1 MSQPAAP
8 APAAFPAWAE
18 DLRARYL
25 RGEYAV
31 FLVYGNVYDLVLHKG
46 EMLSVRD
53 FLSRH
58 FLGPSRDTIVAYDP
72 AQGIEVL
79 KGERRHPLP
88 SQTELLLPGS
98 GDALAAIEDSYLD
111 GFSKTGLIL
120 SYSGAIMP
128 AGDPATLSAQDRTN
142 AVRFHQWSMSGRF
155 QNSDNICLAL
165 AESLPELNP
174 ILLSNPHIG
183 SIEVPHPSLEERAAY
198 ITHLNPAMAA
208 ETVALLAQQ
217 MAGLRLIHIR
227 QILNP
232 ASDTPLD
239 DAQRAA
245 LIAELLGSEG
255 AGRAASLTKLTQG
268 MGATAIRE
276 LVKVASGAETDR
288 SASDEVAVLL
298 PAIQARKQAIL
309 ERECAGLIEFVTSR
323 HDLSAVGGNAEIK
336 ASLEELARVLREG
349 EKASAPMGLLF
360 VGAMGCGKTF
370 IAKAFVKSSGL
381 PAIVLKNFR
390 SKWVGST
397 EANLEKVISL
407 VKALGPIVVVIDEGD
422 RSFGSQSEDSDGGTS
437 SRVIARLKEFMSDT
451 DNRGNV
457 LFILMTNRPD
467 KLDIDIK
474 RAGRL
479 DQKIPFFYPKTGHE
493 VREVLVTL
501 LRRENLTD
509 TSADAAK
516 TLDAI
521 AGELVDYSQA
531 ELESIVL
538 MAAGETRRSAMP
550 VLEALRWAAGE
561 FLPTRDT
568 EMIRLME
575 LLAVS
580 EASRRSMLPE
590 QYRAMDAVS
599 LNTMLAEQKRKVLL
613 ARG

>member
-1 MSQPAAP
+1 MSAAP
-8 APAAFPAWAE
+8 ETPAPLPGWAE
-18 DLRARYL
+18 DLRQKYL

-31 FLVYGNVYDLVLHKG
+31 FIVYGNVYDIVLHKG
-46 EMLSVRD
+46 EVLTIRE
-53 FLSRH
+53 FLSTH
-58 FLGPSRDTIVAYDP
+58 FLGPSRDTIVVFDP

-79 KGERRHPLP
+79 KGERRHPTV
-88 SQTELLLPGS
+88 SEVDAMLPGMS
-98 GDALAAIEDSYLD
+98 DALATIESHYLD
-111 GFSKTGLIL
+111 GRTKTGLIL

-128 AGDPATLSAQDRTN
+128 AGDPAMLSAQDRTN

-155 QNSDNICLAL
+155 QDSDNICLAL
-165 AESLPELNP
+165 CESLPELNP

-183 SIEVPHPSLEERAAY
+183 SVEISHPGLAERAAF
-198 ITHLNPAMAA
+198 IEHINPHMARP
-208 ETVALLAQQ
+208 TVELLAQQ
-217 MAGLRLIHIR
+217 MAGLRLIQIR

-232 ASDTPLD
+232 ATDAPLG
-239 DAQRAA
+239 DAERLK
-245 LIAELLGSEG
+245 LIAELLGPDG
-255 AGRAASLTKLTQG
+255 AERATSLASLTKG
-268 MGATAIRE
+268 MGGSAIRQ
-276 LVKVASGAETDR
+276 LVTTATGLDTDR
-288 SASDEVAVLL
+288 SATDEVALLL

-309 ERECAGLIEFVTSR
+309 ERECAGLIEFVTSK
-323 HDLSAVGGNAEIK
+323 HDLTSVGGNDDIK
-336 ASLEELARVLREG
+336 ATLAAIAQSLREG
-349 EKASAPMGLLF
+349 DKARAPMGLLF

-370 IAKAFVKSSGL
+370 VAKAFVKSSGI

-407 VKALGPIVVVIDEGD
+407 VKALGPIIVVIDEGD

-479 DQKIPFFYPKTGHE
+479 DQKIPFFYPKTAGE
-493 VREVLVTL
+493 VMDVLAAL
-501 LRRENLTD
+501 LKRENLWQGDGPAKAGITD
-509 TSADAAK
+509 LAEQLIDF
-516 TLDAI
+516 
-521 AGELVDYSQA
+521 SQA

-538 MAAGETRRSAMP
+538 MASNESHRSGKSAIDAMK
-550 VLEALRWAAGE
+550 WAVGE
-561 FLPTRDT
+561 FLPTRDSA
-568 EMIRLME
+568 MIELME

-590 QYRAMDAVS
+590 QYRAIEADE
-599 LNTMLAEQKRKVLL
+599 LNEMLLEQKRKVALSHRL
-613 ARG
+613 

>member
-1 MSQPAAP
+1 MSAAP
-8 APAAFPAWAE
+8 QTPAPLPAWAE
-18 DLRARYL
+18 DLRQKYL

-31 FLVYGNVYDLVLHKG
+31 FIVHGNVYDIVLHKG
-46 EMLSVRD
+46 EVLSIRD
-53 FLSRH
+53 FLSTH

-79 KGERRHPLP
+79 KGERRHPP
-88 SQTELLLPGS
+88 VSEVDAMLPGMS
-98 GDALAAIEDSYLD
+98 DALAAIENHYLD
-111 GFSKTGLIL
+111 GRTRTGLIL

-128 AGDPATLSAQDRTN
+128 AGDPAMLSAQDRTN

-155 QNSDNICLAL
+155 QDSDNICLAL
-165 AESLPELNP
+165 CESLPELNP

-183 SIEVPHPSLEERAAY
+183 SVELAHPGQAERAAF
-198 ITHLNPAMAA
+198 IAHINPHMAKA
-208 ETVALLAQQ
+208 TVELLAQQ
-217 MAGLRLIHIR
+217 MAGLRLIQIR

-232 ASDTPLD
+232 AT
-239 DAQRAA
+239 DAPMGDAERLA
-245 LIAELLGSEG
+245 LIGELLGPEG
-255 AGRAASLTKLTQG
+255 AGRAASLAALTKG
-268 MGATAIRE
+268 MGGSAIRQ
-276 LVKVASGAETDR
+276 LVTTATGLDSDR
-288 SASDEVAVLL
+288 SASDEVALLL

-309 ERECAGLIEFVTSR
+309 ERECAGLIEFVTSK
-323 HDLSAVGGNAEIK
+323 HDLAAVGGNDDIK
-336 ASLEELARVLREG
+336 ATLAAIAQSLREG
-349 EKASAPMGLLF
+349 DKARAPMGLLF

-370 IAKAFVKSSGL
+370 VAKAFVKSSGI

-407 VKALGPIVVVIDEGD
+407 VKALGPIIVVIDEGD

-479 DQKIPFFYPKTGHE
+479 DQKIPFFYPKTAGE
-493 VREVLVTL
+493 VMDVLAALVKRDSL
-501 LRRENLTD
+501 WPG
-509 TSADAAK
+509 DAPAK
-516 TLDAI
+516 TGLAAMAEKLIDF
-521 AGELVDYSQA
+521 SQA

-538 MAAGETRRSAMP
+538 MASNEAHRSGKPALDAMH
-550 VLEALRWAAGE
+550 WAAAE
-561 FLPTRDT
+561 FLPTRDVA
-568 EMIRLME
+568 MIKLME

-590 QYRAMDAVS
+590 QYRAIDADA
-599 LNTMLAEQKRKVLL
+599 LNAMLLKQKQQVALSHGR
-613 ARG
+613 

>member
-1 MSQPAAP
+1 LTADQPAESSLL
-8 APAAFPAWAE
+8 PAWAE
-18 DLRARYL
+18 DLRQKYL

-31 FLVYGNVYDLVLHKG
+31 FIVFGNVYDIVLHKG
-46 EMLSVRD
+46 EVLSIRD
-53 FLSRH
+53 FLSKH
-58 FLGPSRDTIVAYDP
+58 FLGPSRDTIVAFDP

-79 KGERRHPLP
+79 KGDRKHPPVSEADSILP
-88 SQTELLLPGS
+88 A
-98 GDALAAIEDSYLD
+98 DALSIIEDNYLD
-111 GFSKTGLIL
+111 GQTRTGLLL

-128 AGDPATLSAQDRTN
+128 SGDPAMLASQDRTN
-142 AVRFHQWSMSGRF
+142 AVRFHQWSMSARF
-155 QNSDNICLAL
+155 QDNDNICLAL
-165 AESLPELNP
+165 CESLPELNP

-183 SIEVPHPSLEERAAY
+183 SVEITHPGQAERAAF
-198 ITHLNPAMAA
+198 IAHINPHMAGK
-208 ETVALLAQQ
+208 TVELLAQQ
-217 MAGLRLIHIR
+217 MAGLRLIQIR

-232 ASDTPLD
+232 ASDAPVED
-239 DAQRAA
+239 DERLKLISDLLGPEGAARAKSLAA
-245 LIAELLGSEG
+245 L
-255 AGRAASLTKLTQG
+255 TKG
-268 MGATAIRE
+268 MGATAIRQ
-276 LVKVASGAETDR
+276 LVTTATGLDSDKSST
-288 SASDEVAVLL
+288 DEVALLL

-323 HDLSAVGGNAEIK
+323 HDLSAVGGNEDIK
-336 ASLEELARVLREG
+336 QTLAAIAQSLREG
-349 EKASAPMGLLF
+349 DKARAPMGLLF

-370 IAKAFVKSSGL
+370 VAKAFVKSSGI

-407 VKALGPIVVVIDEGD
+407 VKALGPIIVVIDEGD

-479 DQKIPFFYPKTGHE
+479 DQKIPFFYPKTAG
-493 VREVLVTL
+493 EVLEVLTAL
-501 LRRENLTD
+501 LKREKLWDDSMTANGDIGT
-509 TSADAAK
+509 
-516 TLDAI
+516 I
-521 AGELVDYSQA
+521 ASKLVDYSQA

-538 MAAGETRRSAMP
+538 MASTETHRSAKP
-550 VLEALRWAAGE
+550 IAETLQWAAIE

-568 EMIRLME
+568 SMITLME

-590 QYRAMDAVS
+590 QYRSIDAETLNAMLHD
-599 LNTMLAEQKRKVLL
+599 QKRKVSLSG
-613 ARG
+613 A